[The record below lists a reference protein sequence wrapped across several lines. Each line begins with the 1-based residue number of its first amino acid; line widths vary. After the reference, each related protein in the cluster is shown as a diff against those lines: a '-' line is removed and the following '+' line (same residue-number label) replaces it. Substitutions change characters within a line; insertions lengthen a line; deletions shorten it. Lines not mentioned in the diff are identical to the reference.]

1 MIYRYV
7 ALKHLAVVKEVYLIK
22 NELEDIGELSETING
37 MSNLRILSFKD
48 NPLTKAQK
56 YRDYIVILSKTLEEL
71 DGKKILAK
79 EREYLVK
86 LYALKHA
93 KQEKQG

>member
-1 MIYRYV
+1 M
-7 ALKHLAVVKEVYLIK
+7 E
-22 NELEDIGELSETING
+22 G
-37 MSNLRILSFKD
+37 LRILSFKD
-48 NPLTKAQK
+48 NPLAKAQK

-93 KQEKQG
+93 KQNKGE

>member
-1 MIYRYV
+1 M
-7 ALKHLAVVKEVYLIK
+7 AK
-22 NELEDIGELSETING
+22 NLLEDIGELSETLTSMEG
-37 MSNLRILSFKD
+37 LKILSFKD
-48 NPLTKAQK
+48 NPLSKAQK

-93 KQEKQG
+93 KQNKEEGGQPKQK

>member
-1 MIYRYV
+1 MHE
-7 ALKHLAVVKEVYLIK
+7 LSLA
-22 NELEDIGELSETING
+22 NNSLEDIGELSETLTKLE
-37 MSNLRILSFKD
+37 MLKTLSFKG
-48 NPLTKAQK
+48 NPLAKTQK
-56 YRDYIVILSKTLEEL
+56 YRDYIVILAKSLEEL

-93 KQEKQG
+93 KQAKEGQEKFQQKDP

>member
-1 MIYRYV
+1 MLK
-7 ALKHLAVVKEVYLIK
+7 AL
-22 NELEDIGELSETING
+22 T
-37 MSNLRILSFKD
+37 FKD
-48 NPLTKAQK
+48 NPLAKTQK
-56 YRDYIVILSKTLEEL
+56 YRDYIVILSKSLEEL

-93 KQEKQG
+93 KQNK